1 MVDGQVC
8 IYSLNECLSEPG
20 HNPRPWKQK
29 EVRIFAS
36 FTCDA
41 IHMFF

>member
-20 HNPRPWKQK
+20 HNPTPRKQK
-29 EVRIFAS
+29 EVRIFVS
-36 FTCDA
+36 FTCGA
-41 IHMFF
+41 IRINI